1 MQNQIIAGMTA
12 DVARVL
18 IVDDSDL
25 IGKRLMEFM
34 NQCKALHL
42 IGQKFNIDEGRKIIE
57 AEHPEIVILDIGIPG
72 GSGMFLIPEIKKNNR
87 HSLVIMFTNY
97 SHVIYRNK
105 CKELGA
111 DYFFDK
117 STESDLL
124 MDLLENY
131 NEHKLSA

>member
-1 MQNQIIAGMTA
+1 MTSPA
-12 DVARVL
+12 ARVL

-25 IGKRLMEFM
+25 IGKRLQEFLS
-34 NQCKALHL
+34 QCEAVKL
-42 IGQKFNIDEGRKIIE
+42 IGQTYNIYEGRKTVE

-72 GSGMFLIPEIKKNNR
+72 GSGMFLIPEIKKINSNTV
-87 HSLVIMFTNY
+87 VIMFTNY
-97 SHVIYRNK
+97 AHSIYRKK

-117 STESDLL
+117 STESELL

-131 NEHKLSA
+131 KVRKLTA